1 MKYYLSP
8 SILSADFA
16 HLGDDIAATE
26 KGGTQYLHYD
36 VMDGMF
42 VPSISFGMPVLKSV
56 RKITDL
62 VLDVHL
68 MIEDPDRYIDEFV
81 KSGADIITVHYEA
94 CKDVEKTIQMIRE
107 KGVKVG
113 VTIKPKTPLSVLEP
127 LLDKVD
133 MILLMTVE
141 PGFGGQAYIPEST
154 DKIRALRKML
164 NDRGLTTDIEVD
176 GGIKKDNLE
185 MVLDAGANVIVNL
198 SASDEITGKDSYRR
212 NLIGGQSARL
222 VCGYI
227 YADAGE
233 GESSTDLV
241 FAAHN
246 LIAEN
251 GTILAQSKRFENE
264 IVTADLDI
272 HRIRA
277 ERRRMTTYPT
287 TQEEYEW
294 TEFELKTEETKLE
307 RTFAQTPFVPQNKN
321 DRERR
326 CEEILS
332 IQALGLKKRL
342 VHTNCKS
349 LVVGISGGLDS
360 TLALLVAARACD
372 MAGIGRDHILS
383 VTMPCFGTTDRTYQ
397 NACELT
403 RRL

>member
-141 PGFGGQAYIPEST
+141 PGFGGQKLIPET
-154 DKIRALRKML
+154 LEKVKKLDQIRRENGYDYL
-164 NDRGLTTDIEVD
+164 IEFD
-176 GGIKKDNLE
+176 GGVTRDNLCE
-185 MVLDAGANVIVNL
+185 IIQNGTDLAVAGTAVFRGNIRENVWDLQEVIAGA
-198 SASDEITGKDSYRR
+198 S
-212 NLIGGQSARL
+212 
-222 VCGYI
+222 
-227 YADAGE
+227 
-233 GESSTDLV
+233 
-241 FAAHN
+241 
-246 LIAEN
+246 
-251 GTILAQSKRFENE
+251 
-264 IVTADLDI
+264 
-272 HRIRA
+272 
-277 ERRRMTTYPT
+277 
-287 TQEEYEW
+287 
-294 TEFELKTEETKLE
+294 
-307 RTFAQTPFVPQNKN
+307 
-321 DRERR
+321 
-326 CEEILS
+326 
-332 IQALGLKKRL
+332 
-342 VHTNCKS
+342 
-349 LVVGISGGLDS
+349 
-360 TLALLVAARACD
+360 
-372 MAGIGRDHILS
+372 
-383 VTMPCFGTTDRTYQ
+383 
-397 NACELT
+397 
-403 RRL
+403 